1 MTLSDINVLAN
12 SRSRQSPSDTD
23 WSLVLATFNILWNT
37 YGPFSIDLS
46 ANRENNILKCLI
58 SPFPDPLSSGVYAL
72 SLHWEDW
79 DSLYIFPPVPRMEEV
94 LARLQ
99 TYQGKGILIAPYF
112 ALSR

>member
-1 MTLSDINVLAN
+1 MTLSDTNVLAN
-12 SRSRQSPSDTD
+12 SRSHQSPSVTD
-23 WSLVLATFNILWNT
+23 WSLVLATFNILRNT

-79 DSLYIFPPVPRMEEV
+79 DSLYIFPPVPLMEEV